1 MPRWVLVLL
10 ALALAACRNGTVPE
24 GTTLSPE
31 GTGRFGMTAPANAV
45 WQLVPDPNAPA
56 FLQLTPNRGI
66 GPAVVQVTA
75 SPTPFLPDQAVVE
88 ARVAVSGDLNGVIRV
103 RWPLVRVTG
112 TLYPPPLE
120 AARNASF
127 PARGLFTPEAAAPVR
142 EVLVKYRSSP
152 ARPLA
157 LTASARVLAHDPQH
171 RLLRLEAPDPQAL
184 LERLAADPAVEWA
197 EPNARV
203 YALSVAGEPMDAFYP
218 LQWHLRRTGAR
229 WAHLATYPVPVTVAV
244 IDTGVRFDH
253 PDLSGRVWGPG
264 EGALDLVEGDTDP
277 TDPFDNLKPEAGS
290 HGTHVTGLIAASA
303 GPFPPACPT
312 CTNSGTVGLAWPAP
326 VKVLPIRV
334 LDTRGSGT
342 VAAVAAAIRYA
353 AGLPITW
360 DGVTYTNPHPAQ
372 VINLSLGT
380 TAFSHAMCEAVREA
394 TARGV
399 AVVAAAGNGAA
410 SNLVYPASCDG
421 AISVAATDYN
431 FGGAP
436 RRAWYSEF
444 NDAVDVSAPGG
455 DVSVDSDRD
464 GYPDGILSTTWNYVE
479 GRPNYAFYMGTSQ
492 ATPQVAGALAL
503 LIASGRA
510 ATGQAAWAALQ
521 PHLTDLGDPGPDPA
535 FGYGFLNLP
544 PALGVTPPPGPFRV
558 TLTGPTTR
566 HLVPDA
572 DGRFVT
578 HLPPG
583 RYALTACRDDSANG
597 LCDPGEPALEQSLEV
612 PGDALEQ
619 DLGALSLT
627 PP

>member
-1 MPRWVLVLL
+1 MPRWALVPLL
-10 ALALAACRNGTVPE
+10 VLALAACRSSAVPAVAV
-24 GTTLSPE
+24 LSPE
-31 GTGRFGMTAPANAV
+31 GTGELRVAASANAA
-45 WQLVPDPNAPA
+45 WQLVPDPGAPA
-56 FLQLTPNRGI
+56 SLQLKPSRGL

-75 SPTPFLPDQAVVE
+75 NPTLLPDQAVVE
-88 ARVAVSGDLNGVIRV
+88 TQVAVIGDLNGAIRV

-112 TLYPPPLE
+112 TLHLPPAVPQAPL
-120 AARNASF
+120 
-127 PARGLFTPEAAAPVR
+127 PARGLFTPQAAAPVR
-142 EVLVKYRSSP
+142 EVLVKYKP
-152 ARPLA
+152 PLA
-157 LTASARVLAHDPQH
+157 PPPTPPARVLAHDPQR

-184 LERLAADPAVEWA
+184 LERLARDPSVEWA
-197 EPNARV
+197 EPNAWV
-203 YALSVAGEPMDAFYP
+203 YALGTAGEPMDAFYP

-229 WAHLATYPVPVTVAV
+229 WVHLASYPTPVTVAV

-253 PDLSGRVWGPG
+253 PDLAGRVWGPG

-277 TDPFDNLKPEAGS
+277 TDPFDGIKPEAGS
-290 HGTHVTGLIAASA
+290 HGTHVTGLIAARA

-326 VKVLPIRV
+326 IKVLPIRV
-334 LDTRGSGT
+334 LDTSGFGT

-360 DGVTYTNPHPAQ
+360 NGVTYTNPHPAQ

-380 TAFSHAMCEAVREA
+380 TAFSHALCEAVREA

-399 AVVAAAGNGAA
+399 AVVAAAGNGAG
-410 SNLVYPASCDG
+410 SSLVYPASCDG

-436 RRAWYSEF
+436 QPAWYSQH
-444 NDAVDVSAPGG
+444 NPAVDVSAPGG

-479 GRPNYAFYMGTSQ
+479 DRPNYAFYMGTSQ

-503 LIASGRA
+503 LIASNRA
-510 ATGQAAWAALQ
+510 ASGQAAWDTLR
-521 PHLTDLGDPGPDPA
+521 PHLTDLGAPGPDPA

-544 PALGVTPPPGPFRV
+544 PALDVTPPPGPFRV
-558 TLTGPTTR
+558 ALTGPTTR

-572 DGRFVT
+572 DGRFAT
-578 HLPPG
+578 YLPAG
-583 RYALTACRDDSANG
+583 LYTLAACRDDTANG
-597 LCDPGEPALEQSLEV
+597 LCDSGEPALEQRLEV
-612 PGDALEQ
+612 TGDALEQ
-619 DLGALSLT
+619 NLGVLSLT